1 MLANYDAVILYIS
14 RPKFLKRESLGL
26 FFYLKLSY
34 VKTILLAIL
43 LSTVFASV
51 KSQEVYLIYSKFDNT
66 SNSWQDT
73 KGIIY
78 IGNDSMYVSTSTE
91 FLKIRFLEGIEGAIS
106 NRDPESKN
114 LMYRQNITLYDYTNI
129 VKCSFETI
137 TDKEDFSGIFSFYTF
152 DTDYTSRVFE
162 LFLTCFQPS
171 QNFCIYIL
179 MKNRVLKLYNRAT

>member
-1 MLANYDAVILYIS
+1 M
-14 RPKFLKRESLGL
+14 
-26 FFYLKLSY
+26 
-34 VKTILLAIL
+34 KTILLAIL

-73 KGIIY
+73 NGIIY
-78 IGNDSMYVSTSTE
+78 MGNDSMYISTATE

-114 LMYRQNITLYDYTNI
+114 LMYRQNVTLEDYSTVI
-129 VKCSFETI
+129 KCSFETI

-152 DTDYTSRVFE
+152 DKITNKVITRYFTYSVI
-162 LFLTCFQPS
+162 P
-171 QNFCIYIL
+171 I
-179 MKNRVLKLYNRAT
+179 K